1 MTSAPAAPPMIR
13 VLRHRESALLI
24 VGQTVSSFGDG
35 IANVALPLMIISTTH
50 SAAKLGLFAAAR
62 TLPMVLLMLF
72 GGVIVDRFSRRQ
84 LLLISDSC
92 RAIFVG
98 AIATLDI
105 AHHLHFWHLL
115 VFAVLFGAFDAV
127 FMPAIT
133 ALTPEIV
140 PDELFGS
147 MNALRGLS
155 SGVVGGMLG
164 PAIGGV
170 LTTWNSGGTLAIDAV
185 TFIVSALALT
195 LMRPTAGPES
205 SATSTMLNEIREGLH
220 YTIQTPWIWV
230 ILLSAGL
237 SNALVFSPM
246 SVLTPYFLK
255 HDLGA
260 SARIVGLSF
269 ACAGAAGAIGSLV
282 VGSMPSP
289 RRRIR
294 AMSLAWLISMLAA
307 LIICVAHAP
316 WEVFL
321 IGMISAPLLVYG
333 NVIWESLLQA
343 EVPRELLGR
352 ISSVDWF
359 VSLGLTPLGIMLA
372 SELTATIGIRRYM
385 FGAVL
390 VCIIPSL
397 MALRSRPANAIDTGR
412 VRSHPL

>member
-1 MTSAPAAPPMIR
+1 MLR

-24 VGQTVSSFGDG
+24 AGQAVSSFGDG

-50 SAAKLGLFAAAR
+50 SATKLGLFAAAR

-84 LLLISDSC
+84 LLLISDTC

-98 AIATLDI
+98 VVATLELS
-105 AHHLHFWHLL
+105 HHLHFWHLL
-115 VFAVLFGAFDAV
+115 VFALLFGAFDAV
-127 FMPAIT
+127 FMPAMT

-155 SGVVGGMLG
+155 AGVVGGMLG
-164 PAIGGV
+164 PAVGGV
-170 LTTWNSGGTLAIDAV
+170 LTIWNPGGTLAIDAV
-185 TFIVSALALT
+185 TFVVSAIALAM
-195 LMRPTAGPES
+195 MRATSRPES
-205 SATSTMLNEIREGLH
+205 STTSTMLTEIREGLR
-220 YTIQTPWIWV
+220 YTMRTPWIWI

-237 SNALVFSPM
+237 SNALVFSPV

-269 ACAGAAGAIGSLV
+269 ACAGAAGGLGSLI
-282 VGSMPSP
+282 VGSLPSP

-294 AMSLAWLISMLAA
+294 AMSLAWLVSMLAA

-321 IGMISAPLLVYG
+321 VGIISAPLLVYG
-333 NVIWESLLQA
+333 NVIWESLLQS

-359 VSLGLTPLGIMLA
+359 VSLGLTPLGIMFA
-372 SELTATIGIRRYM
+372 SELTATIGLRHYVLV
-385 FGAVL
+385 AVL
-390 VCIIPSL
+390 VCVIPSV
-397 MALRSRPANAIDTGR
+397 MALRSKPANAIDAGR
-412 VRSHPL
+412 VVSK

>member
-1 MTSAPAAPPMIR
+1 
-13 VLRHRESALLI
+13 
-24 VGQTVSSFGDG
+24 
-35 IANVALPLMIISTTH
+35 
-50 SAAKLGLFAAAR
+50 
-62 TLPMVLLMLF
+62 
-72 GGVIVDRFSRRQ
+72 
-84 LLLISDSC
+84 
-92 RAIFVG
+92 
-98 AIATLDI
+98 
-105 AHHLHFWHLL
+105 
-115 VFAVLFGAFDAV
+115 
-127 FMPAIT
+127 
-133 ALTPEIV
+133 
-140 PDELFGS
+140 
-147 MNALRGLS
+147 
-155 SGVVGGMLG
+155 
-164 PAIGGV
+164 
-170 LTTWNSGGTLAIDAV
+170 
-185 TFIVSALALT
+185 
-195 LMRPTAGPES
+195 
-205 SATSTMLNEIREGLH
+205 
-220 YTIQTPWIWV
+220 
-230 ILLSAGL
+230 
-237 SNALVFSPM
+237 M

-321 IGMISAPLLVYG
+321 IGMISAPLSVYG